1 MKKLSLFILLLALTS
16 LGISQVTTVDKLMK
30 MKPIGVPVHPT
41 PNDSNIVY
49 LTMDFSSSQFVKD
62 YSKLL
67 PKDRN
72 VVGVHLVYTKYREVD
87 TFNQPLLNRARYDNL
102 KSIWPEI
109 FNIKGLQWR
118 AFEQTK
124 AKTEEEAK
132 TFYHGFIVF
141 LQAKP
146 KLDKLKAEKDLMKF
160 TLGTYRDSMV
170 EIPGRV
176 IYKKRKRLVETGYFL
191 ANDPEKRQ
199 QGIKFKTQSIWF
211 REKEYKTVV
220 DSVVAKRI
228 KPKKKKIGKF
238 DSRYLKN
245 TDVFEALSNRNW
257 KGNWTL
263 VTDVTGSMGP
273 FSTQVLLFLKYN
285 AEVLK
290 MGRFSFFNDGNGA
303 PELIKRIGSSGGIYN
318 VASSNFDSIYRT
330 IITAME
336 NGNGGDIPE
345 NNIEAI
351 LTATKRFPQTDS
363 ILMIADASAPIK
375 DIALLKQVK
384 KPVFILLCG
393 GVNGSVPFDYYMLA
407 KETGGGIIQTD
418 EELRGLMK
426 YKIGDRIEAGERT
439 YKVSNLGLVLV
450 ADE

>member
-16 LGISQVTTVDKLMK
+16 LGISQGTTVDKLMK

-220 DSVVAKRI
+220 DSVVAKVSERGRSTGEDAVGLI
-228 KPKKKKIGKF
+228 ERGEIVFVINTPRGKGTH
-238 DSRYLKN
+238 R
-245 TDVFEALSNRNW
+245 
-257 KGNWTL
+257 
-263 VTDVTGSMGP
+263 
-273 FSTQVLLFLKYN
+273 
-285 AEVLK
+285 
-290 MGRFSFFNDGNGA
+290 DG
-303 PELIKRIGSSGGIYN
+303 
-318 VASSNFDSIYRT
+318 
-330 IITAME
+330 
-336 NGNGGDIPE
+336 
-345 NNIEAI
+345 EAI
-351 LTATKRFPQTDS
+351 RKAANIHRVSSVTTIKAALAAVQGMVER
-363 ILMIADASAPIK
+363 ASEPMT
-375 DIALLKQVK
+375 VK
-384 KPVFILLCG
+384 TLQEFH
-393 GVNGSVPFDYYMLA
+393 
-407 KETGGGIIQTD
+407 
-418 EELRGLMK
+418 
-426 YKIGDRIEAGERT
+426 ER
-439 YKVSNLGLVLV
+439 
-450 ADE
+450 